1 MCSWIVAGSKWIGSD
16 GNVQTFALFRELHQ
30 LEHAQ
35 KLSLETLQL
44 SRRLVI
50 SPECSLYRV
59 VVLEPTKPYK
69 DSLPDSKRKRVH
81 ICHDRNGM
89 PYRRN
94 GCFLLLHRS
103 MWCAMQATM
112 CWSLFRKQPRA
123 FCMLPSELHCPVA
136 SWFSAKTTTHNK

>member
-89 PYRRN
+89 PYRRK

-103 MWCAMQATM
+103 MWCAMQANSVLVFIPQAAAWILYVTI
-112 CWSLFRKQPRA
+112 
-123 FCMLPSELHCPVA
+123 
-136 SWFSAKTTTHNK
+136 